1 VIDEDLWQK
10 LEIPPQGRGRSTRR
24 LYPESPHDIHIGVT
38 HPGRQRMLLVRA
50 GARAADRARRML
62 ADLRETRGLALSCS
76 SVSDREFEL
85 QISLTAGELREVFT
99 PLAEDIAAT
108 ARDSTAETVL
118 ERTVSRFVR
127 WQELMRS
134 VASTGMGKDARLGL
148 YGELHVLRHHLMQ
161 AVSADDA
168 VLAWT
173 GPEGANQ
180 DFQLP
185 SEVAVEVKATAAKNP
200 TTVRITNERQLD
212 DRGARRLV
220 LIRLALDERRGG
232 LGASLNSVV
241 DDIRAALHISSVVAK
256 FDTRL
261 AWVGYLPHQRD
272 LYDEPRYTVRRM
284 DLWSVGEGFPRIV
297 ETGLPEGIGNCS
309 YDISVNALEKHRTT
323 TDEVIR
329 MIRGTDG

>member
-1 VIDEDLWQK
+1 
-10 LEIPPQGRGRSTRR
+10 
-24 LYPESPHDIHIGVT
+24 
-38 HPGRQRMLLVRA
+38 
-50 GARAADRARRML
+50 
-62 ADLRETRGLALSCS
+62 
-76 SVSDREFEL
+76 VSDREFEL
-85 QISLTAGELREVFT
+85 QISLTAGDLREVFT

-118 ERTVSRFVR
+118 ERTVNRFVR

-212 DRGARRLV
+212 DRGVRRLV

-309 YDISVNALEKHRTT
+309 YDISVNALEKHRMT